1 MLILKY
7 IDIGLIIIVSAY
19 IGFYKSKKFFYRV
32 KELKDFK
39 SALNIF
45 RSKIEFTYEP
55 IGDIFNEISKV
66 IYLGEDNIFKN
77 FNKIESTEDT
87 NIAWNKTVE
96 ESSFEFTNEDKEVLK
111 LLGKMLGKTDKTGQ
125 ISQIDLVDNFLD
137 KQILDAE
144 EEKNKN
150 EKLYRTLG
158 IVCGLVIAIILV

>member
-32 KELKDFK
+32 KALKDFK

-77 FNKIESTEDT
+77 FNKIGSTEDT
-87 NIAWNKTVE
+87 NFAWNKTIE

-137 KQILDAE
+137 KQILEAE

>member
-1 MLILKY
+1 MLNLKY

-32 KELKDFK
+32 KALKDFK

-77 FNKIESTEDT
+77 FNKIESREDT

-96 ESSFEFTNEDKEVLK
+96 ESCFEFTNEDKEVLK

-137 KQILDAE
+137 KQILEAE